1 MGKQEAPEDS
11 TSARP
16 DRRALLR
23 SGGVAVAATMAGLA
37 VAEIATAGIANAAAG
52 GPVTMGAANDAGTT
66 STSLTSA
73 DSTGSTLELA
83 NTTTLAPLRL
93 VEQAIPTTQPPALTS
108 GDLAN
113 YGGDLYY
120 ATGDPSGPLVGF
132 VYSEFTANQLVP
144 ITPQRVL
151 DTRYSGG
158 RANIVNGAGNLD
170 SAGRLLA
177 GHSVDIDLSNLE
189 FAATAAYCNITIVG
203 PLSGGWLTLWPGGT
217 RPSVSSINFTA
228 KAVIANF
235 AVTGTS
241 ATDTVTIFASTT
253 THVLLD
259 VTAFAVGSPNQ
270 INPTVIPGAVTM
282 ASQRRATRARTHHV
296 PSWYSSR

>member
-1 MGKQEAPEDS
+1 MGKEARPEDS
-11 TSARP
+11 TTARP

-23 SGGVAVAATMAGLA
+23 TGGVAVAATMAGLA
-37 VAEIATAGIANAAAG
+37 VAEIATAGGASAATG
-52 GPVTMGAANDAGTT
+52 EPVTMGATNDAGTT

-73 DSTGSTLELA
+73 GTTGSTLELA

-93 VEQAIPTTQPPALTS
+93 VEQTRPTAQPALTS

-120 ATGDPSGPLVGF
+120 ATGDPSGPLVGM
-132 VYSEFTANQLVP
+132 VYSEVNANQLVP

-158 RANIVNGAGNLD
+158 RAKIVNAAGNLD

-177 GHSVDIDLSNLE
+177 GHSIDIDLSSLE

-203 PLSGGWLTLWPGGT
+203 PVNGGWLTLWPGGT

-228 KAVIANF
+228 NAVIANF

-259 VTAFAVGSPNQ
+259 VTAFAVANPSQ
-270 INPTVIPGAVTM
+270 INPSVMPATMTM
-282 ASQRRATRARTHHV
+282 ASQRLATRAKTHNA
-296 PSWYSSR
+296 PSWYSPR

>member
-1 MGKQEAPEDS
+1 MGKQATPEDN
-11 TSARP
+11 TTARP

-23 SGGVAVAATMAGLA
+23 TGGVAVAATMAGLA
-37 VAEIATAGIANAAAG
+37 VAEIATEGSASAAAG
-52 GPVTMGAANDAGTT
+52 GPVTMGATNDAGTT

-73 DSTGSTLELA
+73 DATGSTLELA
-83 NTTTLAPLRL
+83 NTTPLAPLRL
-93 VEQAIPTTQPPALTS
+93 VEQARPTAQPALTS

-120 ATGDPSGPLVGF
+120 ATGDPSGPLVGM

-151 DTRYSGG
+151 DTRYAGG
-158 RANIVNGAGNLD
+158 RAKIVNAAGNLD

-177 GHSVDIDLSNLE
+177 GHSIDIDLSALE
-189 FAATAAYCNITIVG
+189 VAAAAAYCNITVVG

-228 KAVIANF
+228 NAVIANF

-241 ATDTVTIFASTT
+241 ATDTVTIFTSTT

-259 VTAFAVGSPNQ
+259 ITAFAVGSVNQ
-270 INPTVIPGAVTM
+270 INQAVMPAAMTM
-282 ASQRRATRARTHHV
+282 ASRRLATRTKTGNL
-296 PSWYSSR
+296 PSWYSPR